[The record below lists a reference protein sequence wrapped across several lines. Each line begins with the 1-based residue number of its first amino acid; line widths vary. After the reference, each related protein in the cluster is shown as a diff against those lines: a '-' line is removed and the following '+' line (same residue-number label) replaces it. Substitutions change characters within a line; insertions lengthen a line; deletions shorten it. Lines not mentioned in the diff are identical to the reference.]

1 MPVTSKIKKGSARAE
16 VEIDPEVRIALRG
29 LHIPLSLTKT
39 VKKQKQKVIEVRSDS
54 SDEEFDYRARYD
66 N

>member
-1 MPVTSKIKKGSARAE
+1 MPVTSKIKKSSARAE

-29 LHIPLSLTKT
+29 LHIPLSLTK
-39 VKKQKQKVIEVRSDS
+39 KKKATQKVIEVRSDS